1 MRGAARASLIGFATH
16 GLQAQAG
23 IAQEI
28 AAEKKLDE
36 VTREVAW
43 DEFGK
48 EAVREQQAF
57 FGPSKLSFRREKPDP
72 LRHVKGDPVPEPVD
86 DPDPGDERGLRD
98 ALRGDE
104 KT

>member
-1 MRGAARASLIGFATH
+1 MWPFKRKQESP
-16 GLQAQAG
+16 
-23 IAQEI
+23 QEI

-48 EAVREQQAF
+48 EAVREQQGRF

-72 LRHVKGDPVPEPVD
+72 LHHVKGDPVPEPVD

-98 ALRGDE
+98 ALGGDE

>member
-1 MRGAARASLIGFATH
+1 MWPFKRKQESPR
-16 GLQAQAG
+16 
-23 IAQEI
+23 EI

-48 EAVREQQAF
+48 EAVREQQGGF

-72 LRHVKGDPVPEPVD
+72 LRHVKGDPIREPVD

-98 ALRGDE
+98 ALGGDE
-104 KT
+104 RT

>member
-1 MRGAARASLIGFATH
+1 MWPFKRKQESP
-16 GLQAQAG
+16 
-23 IAQEI
+23 QEI

-36 VTREVAW
+36 ATREVAW

-48 EAVREQQAF
+48 EAVREQQGGF
-57 FGPSKLSFRREKPDP
+57 FGPLKLSFRREKPDP
-72 LRHVKGDPVPEPVD
+72 LHHVEGDPVPEPVD
-86 DPDPGDERGLRD
+86 DSDPGDERGLRD